1 MPTPRNLAG
10 APSGVNI
17 FGDSEYP
24 NAASGVPQR
33 AYPEVTSIGLHT
45 ATNGATGGGGTGG
58 RFDCGLSNRS
68 APICARSRATSQP
81 TRMPL
86 VWKGQGECIAC
97 SRELKAGRRSEAG
110 KARFS
115 TCASPSPC

>member
-45 ATNGATGGGGTGG
+45 AANGATGGGGTGG

-68 APICARSRATSQP
+68 APICAQEQGYVATHPDAPGFEGSRG
-81 TRMPL
+81 MYCL
-86 VWKGQGECIAC
+86 
-97 SRELKAGRRSEAG
+97 
-110 KARFS
+110 
-115 TCASPSPC
+115 